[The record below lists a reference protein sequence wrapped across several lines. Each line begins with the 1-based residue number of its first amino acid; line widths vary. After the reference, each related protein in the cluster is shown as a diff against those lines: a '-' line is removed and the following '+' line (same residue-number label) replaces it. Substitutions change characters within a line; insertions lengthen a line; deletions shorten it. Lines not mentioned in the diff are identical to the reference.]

1 VPHDFELKTI
11 IRIFFMKLGL
21 IGLPG
26 AGKATLFEAMTK
38 IVMDEASHKPEDRL
52 GTIRVPDERVDR
64 LSAMY
69 NPKKTIFA
77 QVEYLLPYIPMQ
89 KPGQKGDE
97 TAWAT
102 VRTCDALIHVVRNFK
117 GFGEE
122 PATPLEDFTR
132 LNEEMIFADLLVV
145 EKRLERMG
153 LDQKRGKK
161 SDPEELRL
169 LVECKEM
176 LEKEKPLRHE
186 PELAAAPQLK
196 GFTFLSGK
204 PMLILFNNE
213 DEAEEMPEIG
223 DALAG
228 ETYLVIRGRLE
239 HELAQMDADEAKE
252 YSAAF
257 NITTSA
263 MDRMITL
270 SYELL
275 GLISFFTV
283 GPDEVRAWTIK
294 KDTPAVDAAE
304 VIHSDI
310 KKGFIRA
317 EVVAYKDL
325 MEAGAYKDARLKGT
339 VRLEGKTYAVQDG
352 DIIEFR
358 FNV

>member
-1 VPHDFELKTI
+1 
-11 IRIFFMKLGL
+11 MKLGI

-26 AGKATLFEAMTK
+26 AGKSTLFEAITK
-38 IVMDEASHKPEDRL
+38 IILDEISHKPEDRL

-69 NPKKTIFA
+69 SPQKTIFA
-77 QVEYLLPYIPMQ
+77 QIEYLLPYIPMQ

-97 TAWAT
+97 TAWTT
-102 VRTCDALIHVVRNFK
+102 VRTCDALIHVVRNFR
-117 GFGEE
+117 GFGDE
-122 PATPLEDFTR
+122 PATPLQDFNKI
-132 LNEEMIFADLLVV
+132 NEEMIFADLLVV
-145 EKRLERMG
+145 EKRLERLG
-153 LDQKRGKK
+153 LDRKRGKK
-161 SDPEELRL
+161 PDPEELRL
-169 LVECKEM
+169 LAECKDI
-176 LEKEKPLRHE
+176 LEKEKPLRHS
-186 PELAAAPQLK
+186 PELAAAPQLR

-213 DEAEEMPEIG
+213 DEEEAMPKIG
-223 DALAG
+223 DALIDEKFLA
-228 ETYLVIRGRLE
+228 IRGRLE
-239 HELAQMDADEAKE
+239 HELVQMDEDEAKE
-252 YSAAF
+252 YLTAY

-294 KDTPAVDAAE
+294 KDTPALEAAE

-325 MEAGAYKDARLKGT
+325 MEAGSYKDARQKGT